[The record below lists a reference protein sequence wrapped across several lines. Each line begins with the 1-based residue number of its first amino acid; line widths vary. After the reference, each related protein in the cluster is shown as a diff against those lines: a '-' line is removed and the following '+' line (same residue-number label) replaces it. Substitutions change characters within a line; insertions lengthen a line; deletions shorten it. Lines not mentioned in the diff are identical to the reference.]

1 LGGYSSTQDTVM
13 ALEALAECALML
25 MGPIDGSGVN
35 VNVAAGTFN
44 HSFQTISRRNALI
57 LQQTEM
63 PQSANSVQ
71 ITASGKGTAL
81 VQCNVK
87 YNVFNVLNNNGIM
100 LTVNTKSTSD
110 LLSVTICSS
119 WTGSAVSGM
128 CLLEVN
134 ILTGY
139 QITNQDTLKDQGN
152 GSVNRIESDKE
163 KIVLYFNQLSKTQIC
178 LIITMRS
185 EQMVNNVQRAPI
197 KLYRYYDKESVSS
210 TFYQP
215 TNSGS
220 TKDHCDTCPQC
231 CQEQKVGNGN
241 GNGRN

>member
-1 LGGYSSTQDTVM
+1 
-13 ALEALAECALML
+13 
-25 MGPIDGSGVN
+25 
-35 VNVAAGTFN
+35 
-44 HSFQTISRRNALI
+44 
-57 LQQTEM
+57 
-63 PQSANSVQ
+63 
-71 ITASGKGTAL
+71 
-81 VQCNVK
+81 
-87 YNVFNVLNNNGIM
+87 
-100 LTVNTKSTSD
+100 
-110 LLSVTICSS
+110 
-119 WTGSAVSGM
+119 M

-139 QITNQDTLKDQGN
+139 QITNQDALKDQSQ

-178 LIITMRS
+178 LTITMRS

-197 KLYRYYDKESVSS
+197 KLYRYYDKESISS

-215 TNSGS
+215 TNTKS